1 MGIFQRKQKNVS
13 TEAVYKMITDTG
25 NGFYAWNGKL
35 YQSDIVRAC
44 IKPRTKAI
52 GKLIAK
58 HVRETIT
65 ESGKKIDI
73 NPVPYIR
80 FLLEEPNEYMSG
92 QMMLEK
98 VANQLALN
106 NNAFIL
112 ILRDSFDHPVG
123 LYPIPCASVEAK
135 YDESGTL
142 KLKFYMMNGK
152 IMTFPYSE
160 IIHIRDDFFNND
172 IFGDNPAEALT
183 QVMNVVG
190 TIDQGIINA
199 IKNGGVIRWL
209 LKYMSALRPE
219 DLKRNAQEFAD
230 NYLSMSSNS
239 LGVAATDSKAEA
251 IQIQPHDYVPNA
263 AQTDRQT
270 KRIYDF
276 FNTNEKIINSTYTE
290 DEWIAYYESVIEPI
304 AEQLS
309 NEFTRKLFT
318 RKERSFGNK
327 IIFESSNLTYASM
340 ATKLQLVQ
348 YVDRG
353 VMTPNEV
360 RYYLNLAPIDG
371 GDVALLRKDTG
382 TLDSSGTSEGG
393 EDK

>member
-98 VANQLALN
+98 VANQLSLN

-135 YDESGTL
+135 YDESGIL
-142 KLKFYMMNGK
+142 KLKFYPK
-152 IMTFPYSE
+152 FP
-160 IIHIRDDFFNND
+160 
-172 IFGDNPAEALT
+172 GQL
-183 QVMNVVG
+183 
-190 TIDQGIINA
+190 
-199 IKNGGVIRWL
+199 
-209 LKYMSALRPE
+209 
-219 DLKRNAQEFAD
+219 
-230 NYLSMSSNS
+230 YL
-239 LGVAATDSKAEA
+239 D
-251 IQIQPHDYVPNA
+251 
-263 AQTDRQT
+263 
-270 KRIYDF
+270 
-276 FNTNEKIINSTYTE
+276 
-290 DEWIAYYESVIEPI
+290 
-304 AEQLS
+304 
-309 NEFTRKLFT
+309 
-318 RKERSFGNK
+318 
-327 IIFESSNLTYASM
+327 
-340 ATKLQLVQ
+340 
-348 YVDRG
+348 
-353 VMTPNEV
+353 
-360 RYYLNLAPIDG
+360 
-371 GDVALLRKDTG
+371 
-382 TLDSSGTSEGG
+382 
-393 EDK
+393 

>member
-1 MGIFQRKQKNVS
+1 MGLFGRKQKNVS

-25 NGFYAWNGKL
+25 NGFYSWNGKL

-44 IKPRTKAI
+44 IKPKTKAI

-65 ESGKKIDI
+65 EDGKKIDI

-92 QMMLEK
+92 QVMLEK

-112 ILRDSFDHPVG
+112 ILRDSFEHPIG
-123 LYPIPCASVEAK
+123 LYPIPCTSVEAL
-135 YDESGTL
+135 YDNAGTL
-142 KLKFYMMNGK
+142 KLKFYMLNGK
-152 IMTFPYSE
+152 VMTFPYSE
-160 IIHIRDDFFNND
+160 IIHIRDDFFHND

-183 QVMNVVG
+183 QIMNVVG
-190 TIDQGIINA
+190 ILDQGIINA
-199 IKNGGVIRWL
+199 VKNGGVIRWL
-209 LKYMSALRPE
+209 LKYMTSLREE
-219 DLKRNAQEFAD
+219 DLKDNAQKFAD
-230 NYLSMSSNS
+230 NYLQMSNS
-239 LGVAATDSKAEA
+239 SFGVAAVDAKAEA
-251 IQIQPHDYVPNA
+251 IQVKPNDYVPNA
-263 AQTDRQT
+263 VQADRQI
-270 KRIYDF
+270 KRVYEF
-276 FNTNEKIINSTYTE
+276 FNTNEKIVNSTYTE
-290 DEWIAYYESVIEPI
+290 DEWIAYYEAVIEPV

-318 RKERSFGNK
+318 RKERSYGNR

-360 RYYLNLAPIDG
+360 RFYLNLAPIDG

-382 TLDSSGTSEGG
+382 TLSSGKNEGG
-393 EDK
+393 DTE